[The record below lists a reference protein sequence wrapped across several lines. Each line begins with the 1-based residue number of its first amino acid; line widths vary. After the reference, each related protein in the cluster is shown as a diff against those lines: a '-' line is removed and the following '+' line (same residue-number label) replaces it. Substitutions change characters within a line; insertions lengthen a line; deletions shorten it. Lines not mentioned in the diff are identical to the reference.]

1 MKKLVLIISLTL
13 LLSAC
18 GDVTTTISNKNDNLF
33 TVGNQS
39 VNLGQIYNVMLLSDP
54 SGVVR
59 SMALQIILDKEVE
72 ITSEMETR
80 ADDELASFVENVGD
94 SLDMYLSYYG
104 FKDVDD
110 YRRNGIL
117 VGFQQEALV
126 KKYVEANLDALIAEF
141 QPRKVRIV
149 EIIDPETAQIAL
161 SEIKAGSDFI
171 SVADMYGDG
180 QYYGE
185 EFLVTNN
192 SQLPFLVREYIKVQ
206 LAPTLSDVLPE
217 GSTNY
222 IVQLT
227 VVDPYKM
234 LEEVKET
241 LSTDFAFVEMAIE
254 HYMKEYN
261 FTIFDR
267 TLYDLFMTQFP
278 SYLGE

>member
-1 MKKLVLIISLTL
+1 MKKLVLILTFSL

-39 VNLGQIYNVMLLSDP
+39 VTLGQIYNVMLLSDP

-72 ITSEMETR
+72 ITSEMEAK

-126 KKYVEANLDALIAEF
+126 KKYIETNLDRLIAEY
-141 QPRKVRIV
+141 QPRKVRIL
-149 EIIDPETAQIAL
+149 EIIDPETAQVAL
-161 SEIKAGSDFI
+161 SEIKAGADFL
-171 SVADMYGDG
+171 SVADTYGDG
-180 QYYGE
+180 QFYGE
-185 EFLVTNN
+185 ETLVSSN
-192 SQLPFLVREYIKVQ
+192 SALPFLVSEYIKLQ
-206 LAPTLSDVLPE
+206 LTPTLSDVLPA

-234 LEEVKET
+234 VEEVKET
-241 LSTDFAFVEMAIE
+241 FARDNAFIEIAIE
-254 HYMKEYN
+254 HFMKEYN

-267 TLYDLFMTQFP
+267 TLYDLFINQFP
-278 SYLGE
+278 NYLGK